1 MRAPSFHSQPRE
13 FIPWILPWEE
23 LKFVSLLLGWVFNHC
38 HLETLGGV
46 CVSLHTEDK
55 LVSPENVCTSLAINL
70 WALSSLR
77 HDSDAIHGFIF
88 P

>member
-1 MRAPSFHSQPRE
+1 M
-13 FIPWILPWEE
+13 
-23 LKFVSLLLGWVFNHC
+23 
-38 HLETLGGV
+38 